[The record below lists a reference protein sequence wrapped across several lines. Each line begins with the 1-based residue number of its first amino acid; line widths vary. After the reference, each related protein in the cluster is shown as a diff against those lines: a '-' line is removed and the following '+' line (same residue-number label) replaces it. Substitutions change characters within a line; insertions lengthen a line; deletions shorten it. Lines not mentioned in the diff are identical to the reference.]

1 MSFNDEIFKEE
12 RERFRRL
19 EEIES
24 QNRAKAQAKA
34 RYEKEFETV
43 NRREVAAWPDEK
55 LAAWQA
61 RFPCE
66 SPQFILAQYEWSR
79 RLTADQIK
87 AARWAAW
94 VGLGGVILGAVL
106 ARILEKI

>member
-1 MSFNDEIFKEE
+1 MSFNDEIFKED
-12 RERFRRL
+12 RERVRRL
-19 EEIES
+19 QDLES
-24 QNRAKAQAKA
+24 QNQAKA
-34 RYEKEFETV
+34 RHEKEFETV

-61 RFPCE
+61 KFPSE

-79 RLTADQIK
+79 RLTSDQIK

-94 VGLGGVILGAVL
+94 VGLGGVIVGAVL
-106 ARILEKI
+106 ARLLEKI